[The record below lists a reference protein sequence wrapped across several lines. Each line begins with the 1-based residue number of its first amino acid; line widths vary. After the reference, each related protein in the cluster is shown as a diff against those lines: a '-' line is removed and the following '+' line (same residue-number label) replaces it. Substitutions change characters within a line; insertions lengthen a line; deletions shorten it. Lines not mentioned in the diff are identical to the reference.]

1 MELFLKRSKGSI
13 TVLVTLILVPT
24 IFFTGFLTDL
34 SRLKLCGNQ
43 AVMAADNYGET
54 VLTQYDNLLKELYG
68 LFAVTQ
74 NEEGLKALDNLQA
87 YMKTS
92 FDPSASGISWEHLEA
107 VQGFAGLNKV
117 EGFMPYR
124 SAKVEMSYEFPE
136 NANLGD
142 NVVLAT
148 QVGDFMR
155 FRIAEQLV
163 EDDTDL
169 LDMLDTVS
177 NLENDSKAIKKKTEL
192 DKKVD
197 KIFKEIKDYYQY
209 LKALDGYPAYR
220 DGINTGYA
228 SCVTDIKNIHE
239 SISYKRY
246 AAYKSEDPEAIKSA
260 LAHRQEIEDYN
271 SSSHEEENT
280 KTEGGE
286 KSESTEDSQKPDPL
300 SPEEERLCAISDDYT
315 GDPEAQESRIKQKFA
330 DAVKKV
336 ADAVEN
342 KDGDIR
348 IDNFE
353 AIVVSLDHKAKDI
366 TKDGKD
372 ICKLMK
378 EIQDILDNKSVSED
392 LKSGLQDDLDK
403 MKELFGEN
411 KLQVYASIA
420 EYLKEKDLPVNK
432 EYSQTIETAMLEVS
446 NVINAY
452 LKPEEYEWNP
462 AETLLEQ
469 AKWNDFKNVAS
480 QKELYDELVKTFKT
494 NGEKED
500 QYEKQKQA
508 ANTAKDNAENSLT
521 NEATV
526 TSARDIPQDFG
537 YGRNTAVAP
546 FKLTDMIGAAADM
559 FSINKFKSNANM
571 LLLKLYTVQ
580 YDFGMFSSRVTNVNK
595 DQEKEVSLTGYE
607 MNRQINYLYQ
617 AELEYLLGG
626 NNSSKSNLEEA
637 RNKILAI
644 RAVTD
649 YTATYAIH
657 EVNSSIKAV
666 QNAATAV
673 NPILGVAVGAALRM
687 AVTVLETAQDW
698 SYLKDGKGVVLIK
711 RHLEDMTAYSSI
723 AALLGNTAENKAE
736 DKCVR
741 LDYEQYLKL
750 MIIFMT
756 TTDQVMNRT
765 RNLIELNVNAAEA
778 GLKEDQ
784 NLPSLTFH
792 MKDAHTAVNATCT
805 VHLDFLVMPEGF
817 AQKVATSDDYNSL
830 MEFEKNSYKFT
841 VTRGY

>member
-1 MELFLKRSKGSI
+1 
-13 TVLVTLILVPT
+13 
-24 IFFTGFLTDL
+24 
-34 SRLKLCGNQ
+34 
-43 AVMAADNYGET
+43 
-54 VLTQYDNLLKELYG
+54 
-68 LFAVTQ
+68 
-74 NEEGLKALDNLQA
+74 
-87 YMKTS
+87 MKTVIYARVINS
-92 FDPSASGISWEHLEA
+92 VSDEPI
-107 VQGFAGLNKV
+107 
-117 EGFMPYR
+117 
-124 SAKVEMSYEFPE
+124 E
-136 NANLGD
+136 NGM
-142 NVVLAT
+142 V
-148 QVGDFMR
+148 
-155 FRIAEQLV
+155 
-163 EDDTDL
+163 
-169 LDMLDTVS
+169 
-177 NLENDSKAIKKKTEL
+177 
-192 DKKVD
+192 
-197 KIFKEIKDYYQY
+197 
-209 LKALDGYPAYR
+209 
-220 DGINTGYA
+220 
-228 SCVTDIKNIHE
+228 
-239 SISYKRY
+239 
-246 AAYKSEDPEAIKSA
+246 
-260 LAHRQEIEDYN
+260 EIEDDHIVYV
-271 SSSHEEENT
+271 
-280 KTEGGE
+280 GE

-521 NEATV
+521 NETTV

-673 NPILGVAVGAALRM
+673 NPILGVAVGAALRI